1 MTVNPFW
8 FGVLMAIVGE
18 IVLVLLFGIIR
29 SALSSRDEETVTE
42 EEYQMAMKE
51 INGKRIKVIRENG
64 TLSVEL
70 IEDEKDEKSN

>member
-8 FGVLMAIVGE
+8 FGVLMTIVGE

-29 SALSSRDEETVTE
+29 SMLFSGDEEPVTE

-51 INGKRIKVIRENG
+51 LDGKRIKVIRKNG